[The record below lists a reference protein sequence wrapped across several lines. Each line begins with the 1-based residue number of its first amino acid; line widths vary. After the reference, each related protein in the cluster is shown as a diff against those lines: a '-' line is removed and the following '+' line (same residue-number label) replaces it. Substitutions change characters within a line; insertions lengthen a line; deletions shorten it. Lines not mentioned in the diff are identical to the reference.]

1 MLMCN
6 WFSYVCLLHS
16 MKGTEE
22 EVLSPCTLIH
32 AQLKTE
38 KRVPQKP
45 SPRPMCTRSADDED
59 SACQLLRVEQGF
71 TENRLLLPCLA
82 QRLSHVRFAEKVPLD
97 ACGSQCQVLWLPHG
111 CPCKIFEVD
120 RNKIVRAEK
129 PFPKMMLQIPQILSL
144 GMFWFLITYGSP
156 VHPRTTAY
164 HLCWSEDHFFRWKW
178 KIFFG
183 KEINSGVGS
192 HCLHLQVNIGGKDV
206 ALNAVIH
213 FSATLRYKLIWFFF
227 PALFPERSCVDLC
240 LLGFLIVFSWDQ
252 NSRSSWGNE

>member
-71 TENRLLLPCLA
+71 TENRLLLPCPA

-164 HLCWSEDHFFRWKW
+164 HLCWSEDHFFQMKVKDLLWERNKFRGWLSLSSPPGEYW
-178 KIFFG
+178 REG
-183 KEINSGVGS
+183 CCSECC
-192 HCLHLQVNIGGKDV
+192 HPLQCHTQIQ
-206 ALNAVIH
+206 
-213 FSATLRYKLIWFFF
+213 
-227 PALFPERSCVDLC
+227 VDLI
-240 LLGFLIVFSWDQ
+240 FL
-252 NSRSSWGNE
+252 SSAVPWEELCWPLSTWIPDCV